1 MLHSPF
7 HIPHISFTKSKSK
20 PPQAVEKEYPSKS
33 GGLHATIIVTS
44 AVQGAKMHQ

>member
-1 MLHSPF
+1 MKSKHKSR
-7 HIPHISFTKSKSK
+7 SRSKSK
-20 PPQAVEKEYPSKS
+20 PLQAVETEYPSKS